1 MKTLVAMPDGKQLGL
16 AFARSSQENCLT
28 FKAKPM
34 TLKQILSKNALRI
47 SFLLVL
53 PVTNIQA
60 QPLETVVAEVLR
72 THPRLSAARA
82 SALGVESEIEVAN
95 AALRPKLGFSGGA
108 GRGRNFATNNVN
120 PAGDIA
126 MQGSYPLYDGD
137 RAINEIARQESRFVN
152 AAQRANQVRDTLI
165 SQTSDAYI
173 EVIKQESLEKIALSN
188 VEAHESLM
196 AKVTEIV
203 QLDRGRAIDATQVAV
218 RLQQAKVNLNARRNA
233 LNEAITAL
241 EDLTGQGSS
250 RDKAV
255 RDPASAMPQSLPEA
269 TALLEDH
276 PSTKAARADAKAA
289 DRAALIAAAW
299 DKPKIDVLGTLSNPS
314 SFSNTRYFSNADVR
328 LGVQWSAFDGGAGKA
343 AALASSQQRM
353 AANEQV
359 KSVVRDLSGD
369 VSRSWA
375 QMKSREGRFV
385 AYSDLAKRAR
395 EVREAYWE
403 QFRIGRRSI
412 LDLLNA
418 ENEGFLATLQAEQER
433 QELLQNQYR
442 VLATT
447 GKLARWLGLDE
458 PVVIPTPNLK

>member
-1 MKTLVAMPDGKQLGL
+1 MTIKHIFLKT
-16 AFARSSQENCLT
+16 T
-28 FKAKPM
+28 
-34 TLKQILSKNALRI
+34 
-47 SFLLVL
+47 FLLGIIFLSTTGQVF
-53 PVTNIQA
+53 A
-60 QPLETVVAEVLR
+60 QTLEAIVAEVLR

-82 SALGVESEIEVAN
+82 NALGVESEIEIAN

-126 MQGSYPLYDGD
+126 MQGTYPLYDGN
-137 RAINEIARQESRFVN
+137 RAVNEIARQESRFVN

-173 EVIKQESLEKIALSN
+173 EVIKQESLEKIAVSN

-241 EDLTGQGSS
+241 EDLTGQRQGNE
-250 RDKAV
+250 KKV
-255 RDPASAMPQSLPEA
+255 RDPAAAVPTSLPEA
-269 TALLEDH
+269 TSLLEDH
-276 PSTKAARADAKAA
+276 PTTKAARADAKAA
-289 DRAALIAAAW
+289 DRAAQIAAAW
-299 DKPKIDVLGTLSNPS
+299 DKPRIDLLGTLSNPS

-343 AALASSQQRM
+343 AALASNQQRI

-359 KSVVRDLSGD
+359 KSVMRDLSSD

-375 QMKSREGRFV
+375 QMKSREGRFI
-385 AYSDLAKRAR
+385 AFSDLAMRAR

-447 GKLARWLGLDE
+447 GRLALWLGLDE
-458 PVVIPTPNLK
+458 PVIVPNAESNLLKINQNTGRSLLPDLK

>member
-1 MKTLVAMPDGKQLGL
+1 MTIKHIFLKSTFLVGIISLANLAPVRAQTLEATVAD
-16 AFARSSQENCLT
+16 
-28 FKAKPM
+28 
-34 TLKQILSKNALRI
+34 
-47 SFLLVL
+47 
-53 PVTNIQA
+53 
-60 QPLETVVAEVLR
+60 VLR

-82 SALGVESEIEVAN
+82 NALGVESEIEIAN

-126 MQGSYPLYDGD
+126 MQGTYPLYDGN
-137 RAINEIARQESRFVN
+137 RAVNEIARQESRFVN

-241 EDLTGQGSS
+241 EDLTGQRQGGE
-250 RDKAV
+250 KKV
-255 RDPASAMPQSLPEA
+255 RDPKAAMPTSLPEA
-269 TALLEDH
+269 TSLLEDH
-276 PSTKAARADAKAA
+276 PTTKAARADAKAA
-289 DRAALIAAAW
+289 DRAAQIAAAW
-299 DKPKIDVLGTLSNPS
+299 DKPRIDLLGTLSNPS
-314 SFSNTRYFSNADVR
+314 SFTNTRYFSNADVR

-343 AALASSQQRM
+343 AALASNQQRI

-359 KSVVRDLSGD
+359 KSVMRDLSSD

-375 QMKSREGRFV
+375 QMKSREGRFI
-385 AYSDLAKRAR
+385 AFSDLAMRAR

-442 VLATT
+442 VLAST
-447 GKLARWLGLDE
+447 GRLALWLGLDE
-458 PVVIPTPNLK
+458 PVIVPNAESNLLKINQSTGRSLLPDLK

>member
-1 MKTLVAMPDGKQLGL
+1 
-16 AFARSSQENCLT
+16 
-28 FKAKPM
+28 M
-34 TLKQILSKNALRI
+34 TIKHFFQNQV
-47 SFLLVL
+47 LLVGMASML
-53 PVTNIQA
+53 FSSGIQA
-60 QPLETVVAEVLR
+60 QPLEAVVADVLR
-72 THPRLSAARA
+72 THPRLAAARA

-126 MQGSYPLYDGD
+126 MQGTYPLYDGN

-241 EDLTGQGSS
+241 EDLTGQRQGNQ
-250 RDKAV
+250 KVV
-255 RDPASAMPQSLPEA
+255 RDPASVMPGSLPEA
-269 TALLEDH
+269 TLLLQDH
-276 PSTKAARADAKAA
+276 PNAKAARADAKAA
-289 DRAALIAAAW
+289 DRAAQIAAAW
-299 DKPKIDVLGTLSNPS
+299 DKPRIDLLGTLSNPS

-343 AALASSQQRM
+343 AAVATNQQAI

-359 KSVVRDLSGD
+359 KSVVRDLSTD

-375 QMKSREGRFV
+375 QMKSREGRFI
-385 AYSDLAKRAR
+385 AFSDLAKRAR

-447 GKLARWLGLDE
+447 GRLSSWLGLDE
-458 PVVIPTPNLK
+458 PVIVPNAGSNLLNVNENTGRSLLPDLK